1 MLHVVMNPAEI
12 NNLHKKV
19 EVNFLSVG
27 GSLSNN
33 KLTFED
39 VLNGDDILDMALER
53 RDGPLNLR
61 SEVQVLGPSFGFNA
75 KKWAFGFTSQVFVKA
90 DILDLNTDLG
100 RALSSDNS
108 INRSYD
114 VDLRSPVNQ
123 RVNGAGWLELG
134 LTAGR
139 EVVHTQKHHLSA
151 GTTLKFLI
159 PAVYVNLGMN
169 NLRGTLTENDGEYSL
184 SNATGEININYPQG
198 YANDDFFDLTP
209 RDFNLSNISGMALD
223 IGLAHQLKNKA
234 GASILSSG
242 ISVRNL
248 GSFNIASGQT
258 NNTYSM
264 NIPAGESFRLDLL
277 DGELDEIEEQL
288 LASGYFSR
296 SRGEGDFKA
305 NIPTII
311 SVYTDFR
318 VGSSLYLGLYGQ
330 RRVSNNYN
338 NDQISTQNVISIT
351 PRIVLGKL
359 EIYSP
364 WARYEVSGI
373 TGGLGLRMGGFF
385 VGSQSLIS
393 GLLLNEGMMADVHA
407 GLSWGFGRKTPKK
420 KKRIVEE
427 QTLEDFPQPVD

>member
-12 NNLHKKV
+12 NNLNKKV
-19 EVNFLSVG
+19 EINFISVG

-39 VLNGDDILDMALER
+39 VLNGDDLLDMAVER
-53 RDGPLNLR
+53 GEGPLNLR

-75 KKWAFGFTSQVFVKA
+75 KKWAFGFTSQVLVKA
-90 DILDLNTDLG
+90 DVIDLNSDIG
-100 RALSSDNS
+100 RAFSSNNS
-108 INRSYD
+108 LGRSYD
-114 VDLRSPVNQ
+114 VDLQSPLNQ

-139 EVVHTQKHHLSA
+139 EVVQNEKHRLSA
-151 GTTLKFLI
+151 GTSIKFLI
-159 PAVYVNLGMN
+159 PAAYVNVGMN

-184 SNATGEININYPQG
+184 SNATGEINMNYPQG
-198 YANDDFFDLTP
+198 YANDDFFDLTQ
-209 RDFNLSNISGMALD
+209 RDFNLNNISGMALD
-223 IGLAHQLKNKA
+223 FGLAHQLKTKS
-234 GASILSSG
+234 GASAISSG

-248 GSFNIASGQT
+248 GSFNVGAGQV
-258 NNTYSM
+258 NNNYRM

-277 DGELDEIEEQL
+277 EGDLDEIEEQL
-288 LASGYFSR
+288 LASGYFTR
-296 SRGEGDFKA
+296 SNESGDFKA
-305 NIPTII
+305 HTPTII
-311 SVYTDFR
+311 SAYTDFR
-318 VGSSLYLGLYGQ
+318 LGGAFYLGLYGQ

-338 NDQISTQNVISIT
+338 NNQIASQNVFSVT

-364 WARYEVSGI
+364 WARYEVSGV

-393 GLLLNEGMMADVHA
+393 GMFLNEGMMADVHA
-407 GLSWGFGRKTPKK
+407 GLSWGFGRKTPKRK
-420 KKRIVEE
+420 KIVDEPI
-427 QTLEDFPQPVD
+427 LEDIIVQ